1 VSQKLLLSPSEV
13 HRVRYAKNKI
23 LGMSTEQLAREEGI
37 DEKYIK
43 KSIAQVEAFRAMVT
57 IEDLEASQVE
67 VVLFNKELEKLAL
80 HGALK
85 ANTTVFDGEGKKVS
99 EEPNHEIRL
108 EAVKVIK
115 DITDSLISSKN
126 KGGGG
131 GGNNVNVNVL
141 NAPGGAGVG
150 IATFEDRLHEVKRK
164 RGLLEQNNPP
174 TSSEDEDSEVE
185 NFTPDWDGRII
196 EQSPAQR

>member
-1 VSQKLLLSPSEV
+1 
-13 HRVRYAKNKI
+13 
-23 LGMSTEQLAREEGI
+23 MSTEQLAREEGV

-43 KSIAQVEAFRAMVT
+43 KSIAMVEAFRAMVT
-57 IEDLEASQVE
+57 LDDLEASQVE
-67 VVLFNKELEKLAL
+67 VVLFNKELEKLAI

-85 ANTTVFDGEGKKVS
+85 ASTAIYNAEGKKVS

-108 EAVKVIK
+108 DAVKVIK
-115 DITDSLISSKN
+115 DITESLISSKN

-131 GGNNVNVNVL
+131 GGNNVNVNVW
-141 NAPGGAGVG
+141 

-196 EQSPAQR
+196 EQSSA

>member
-1 VSQKLLLSPSEV
+1 
-13 HRVRYAKNKI
+13 
-23 LGMSTEQLAREEGI
+23 MSTEQLAREEGI
-37 DEKYIK
+37 DEKHIK
-43 KSIAQVEAFRAMVT
+43 KSIAMVEAFRAQVT
-57 IEDLEASQVE
+57 LDDLEASQVE
-67 VVLFNKELEKLAL
+67 VVLFNKDLEKIAL
-80 HGALK
+80 RDALQAK
-85 ANTTVFDGEGKKVS
+85 VVTLSPEGKKIH

-108 EAVKVIK
+108 SAVKEIRE
-115 DITDSLISSKN
+115 ITDSLISSKS

-174 TSSEDEDSEVE
+174 TSSDEDEDSEVE

-196 EQSPAQR
+196 EQSSA

>member
-1 VSQKLLLSPSEV
+1 MSQKLLLSPSEV

-43 KSIAQVEAFRAMVT
+43 KSIAMVEAFRAMVT

-67 VVLFNKELEKLAL
+67 VVLFNKDLEKIAL
-80 HGALK
+80 RDALQAK
-85 ANTTVFDGEGKKVS
+85 TTIFSNDGKKIS

-108 EAVKVIK
+108 SAVKEIRE
-115 DITDSLISSKN
+115 ITDSLIGSKN

-141 NAPGGAGVG
+141 NAPGGSGVG
-150 IATFEDRLHEVKRK
+150 IATFEDRLREVKRK
-164 RGLLEQNNPP
+164 RGLLEQNNPSM
-174 TSSEDEDSEVE
+174 SSEDEESDVE
-185 NFTPDWDGRII
+185 DFTPDWEGRVI
-196 EQSPAQR
+196 EQSSA

>member
-1 VSQKLLLSPSEV
+1 MSQKLLLSPSEV
-13 HRVRYAKNKI
+13 HRVRYAKNKN
-23 LGMSTEQLAREEGI
+23 LGMSTEQLAREEGV

-43 KSIAQVEAFRAMVT
+43 KSIAMVEAFRAMVT
-57 IEDLEASQVE
+57 LDDLEASQVE
-67 VVLFNKELEKLAL
+67 VVLFNKDLEKLAI

-85 ANTTVFDGEGKKVS
+85 ASTTVFNNEGEKIS

-131 GGNNVNVNVL
+131 GGGNNVNVNVL
-141 NAPGGAGVG
+141 NASGGAGVG

-196 EQSPAQR
+196 EQSSA